1 MKASVSNQQQQQ
13 QQVVAA
19 APAAT
24 IATAVQA
31 ERPRSGEPAIRLGSL
46 LAEKARATESLYA
59 FLYFTRGGCGGQVY
73 YAAPSALVHADA
85 QLCRARDSQES
96 VLALAKVCGGSG
108 SSGAASRTGLQGG
121 GQ

>member
-13 QQVVAA
+13 LVSA

-24 IATAVQA
+24 IATAVRA
-31 ERPRSGEPAIRLGSL
+31 ERPRAGEPTVRLGRL
-46 LAEKARATESLYA
+46 LPEAARAAESMYA
-59 FLYFTRGGCGGQVY
+59 FLYFTRGGGSGQVY

-108 SSGAASRTGLQGG
+108 AAAAAAAPRACSEG

>member
-1 MKASVSNQQQQQ
+1 MTASVQTQQF
-13 QQVVAA
+13 AA

-31 ERPRSGEPAIRLGSL
+31 ERPRAGEPTVRLGSL
-46 LAEKARATESLYA
+46 LAEDARAAENMYA
-59 FLYFTRGGCGGQVY
+59 LLYFTRGGSGTVY
-73 YAAPSALVHADA
+73 YAPPGALVHADA
-85 QLCRARDSQES
+85 QMCRTRDAQAS

-108 SSGAASRTGLQGG
+108 LAAVLGGGTGG

>member
-13 QQVVAA
+13 LVSA

-24 IATAVQA
+24 IATAVRA
-31 ERPRSGEPAIRLGSL
+31 ERPRAGEPTVRLGRL
-46 LAEKARATESLYA
+46 LPEATRVAESMYA
-59 FLYFTRGGCGGQVY
+59 FLYFTRGGRGQVY
-73 YAAPSALVHADA
+73 YAAPTALVHADA

-108 SSGAASRTGLQGG
+108 AAAAAAAPRACSEG

>member
-1 MKASVSNQQQQQ
+1 MKASVSNQQKQQL
-13 QQVVAA
+13 VAA

-31 ERPRSGEPAIRLGSL
+31 ERPRAGEPAIRLGSL
-46 LAEKARATESLYA
+46 LAEEARATESLYA
-59 FLYFTRGGCGGQVY
+59 FLYFTRGGGGQVY

-96 VLALAKVCGGSG
+96 VLALAKVCGG
-108 SSGAASRTGLQGG
+108 

>member
-1 MKASVSNQQQQQ
+1 MKASVSNQQQQL
-13 QQVVAA
+13 VAA

-24 IATAVQA
+24 IATAVQG
-31 ERPRSGEPAIRLGSL
+31 ERPRAGEPAIRLGSL

-59 FLYFTRGGCGGQVY
+59 FLYFTRGGGSGQVY

-108 SSGAASRTGLQGG
+108 AAAAAAPRACSEG